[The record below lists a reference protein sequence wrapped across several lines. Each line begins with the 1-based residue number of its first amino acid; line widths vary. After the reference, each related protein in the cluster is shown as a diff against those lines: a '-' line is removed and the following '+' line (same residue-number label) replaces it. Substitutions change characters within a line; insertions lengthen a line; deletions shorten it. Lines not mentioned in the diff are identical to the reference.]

1 MIPNIYILN
10 MYSLRRLKDELLMK
24 AQIDYSK
31 YVVVE
36 RLHHSKDPKKK
47 DYWQKHYVL
56 PDQVEHG
63 DKVVSNH
70 HLLPPTHPQHKPI
83 SQQPAQ
89 QPVPQ
94 KPHGNTVPDD
104 VKAKVVAWEQ
114 KNFPDHASFMT
125 AIKKMGVTWNESD
138 KPGINYMRARMAMN
152 KLVMEKRFDPDNPT
166 DKILPAPPS
175 SSTPPAQGSSVAQSV
190 STSAQGTTNSQTKKP
205 KLTDS
210 AKTAADSFFR
220 VDCGGDRPTFYQKLK
235 QLGVKWKEMAN
246 EGINFMFAKAALGFK
261 IDEGFDPKNPTAATT
276 PAPQPQVVTK
286 IDESTLDVPAGATER
301 EKNLIEL
308 INKITSIDDLQS
320 YARMGMIPEDE
331 RARQFILDK
340 LQLKLAE
347 AVANPDDD
355 PWLREKDNQGHNQF
369 PVELRDSI
377 KSEWGDQMLQ
387 QLVDQHRSNNA
398 VPYPRTPEGFS
409 KALVDQ
415 LEPYGCKKHAVAPGL
430 ELMARFN
437 MNQIMNPRDY
447 ITGVPI
453 DPRRVNMDVRVW
465 DIVKSLNEAY
475 ADYTTDDYQPEYS
488 TNLGYTGMDE
498 SIYVQR
504 YDVNKEGFVRGL
516 RKIAK
521 DNPPL
526 QAKVEE
532 IVSTYDEM
540 MKTVGYNPHVL
551 STILESS
558 NWSTKPPDYY
568 KVNQFGAKPCQSRG
582 EATQRVKDAD
592 RLSDMVI
599 GELTKRGYSQS
610 SILAALSDT
619 TLNDGLNSFRIKNDS
634 GSFDEIDF
642 SKMTGSD
649 GKPLVYMTKDVYW
662 GSQLLHYTRAK
673 YQQSQGLG
681 MDEAAAGAMLH
692 YNAAKRLSETSE
704 DTYKK
709 VHQLSMKLA
718 GFKLVHTSGDDL
730 DYSLVNATYDNWQT
744 YSSDQEIEDD
754 SPEMDAILANLRM
767 HKMYHDVNTEI
778 VRNMSRNA
786 ASNLNDQG
794 KNYSGNFD
802 YYSGTVMSQQPSN
815 IPRMTQVGN
824 APNGGATYTAAQLSA
839 KINQQ
844 MDQVPGVPLEYL
856 DKLKAYYSK
865 DGRHPKADSFSRNW
879 GSDSEVYLDSPIKDV
894 MYQVSQNVL
903 SHMPATA
910 SKPSFQ
916 KVTAKRLNY
925 VPFDFS
931 RSDRINQP
939 RLYKPK
945 PKDVK
950 PPDPKELKAAREKL
964 LAAAKCSI
972 ATEPEDV
979 CEKMRKKFAGDDF
992 DYKPGEKTPDGESM
1006 LGPIHSIP
1014 NKPGLSKSGSTFN
1027 QVPLFNSPFF
1037 RVNNSIQS
1045 ENYQKKQVEL
1055 KSRSPKLPPECYK
1068 PMELFQ
1074 GTSYWSTASIFGR
1087 TAGFF
1092 MGNESKKAGKMLG
1105 LGAYF
1110 AAKIGKAA
1118 PYIGN
1123 LGYALRPGNKVSSQ
1137 AADKDKCDGICILAS
1152 VMRGGHYSTM
1162 GRMDA
1167 QKKNLTSLSMDANAY
1182 YDQTGMG
1189 IRDFEIAVK
1198 DNDLIDPHHIVDVSM
1213 RTIGFNIRKCPEGYR
1228 DMVTGRLMYDSKGV
1242 SLDMRNNE

>member
-1 MIPNIYILN
+1 MIPNIYTLN
-10 MYSLRRLKDELLMK
+10 MYSSRRLKAKLLIK
-24 AQIDYSK
+24 AYQSMAGK
-31 YVVVE
+31 VTVK
-36 RLHHSKDPKKK
+36 RLHHPKDGSQP
-47 DYWQKHYVL
+47 YWETHHVL
-56 PDQVEHG
+56 PDKVESG
-63 DKVVSNH
+63 DVVLANH
-70 HLLPPTHPQHKPI
+70 HLLPSNHPQYKAAPQ
-83 SQQPAQ
+83 QQPL
-89 QPVPQ
+89 PPTPQ
-94 KPHGNTVPDD
+94 KSHGNTVPDE
-104 VKAKVVAWEQ
+104 VKAKIVAWEQ
-114 KNFPDHASFMT
+114 KNFTDRSSFL
-125 AIKKMGVTWNESD
+125 AALKKMGVTWNESD
-138 KPGINYMRARMAMN
+138 KPGMNYMRARMALN

-166 DKILPAPPS
+166 DKILPAPLPVTTS
-175 SSTPPAQGSSVAQSV
+175 PAQVSAPQSVA
-190 STSAQGTTNSQTKKP
+190 TNSPTKKP
-205 KLTDS
+205 KLTVA
-210 AKTAADSFFR
+210 AKAAAHNFFQT
-220 VDCGGDRPTFYQKLK
+220 DCGGDKSTFYQKLK
-235 QLGVKWKEMAN
+235 QLGVKWKEVAN
-246 EGINFMFAKAALGFK
+246 EGINFMFAKAALGFR
-261 IDEGFDPKNPTAATT
+261 IDEGFDPRNPNAAVKPST
-276 PAPQPQVVTK
+276 PPLVATK
-286 IDESTLDVPAGATER
+286 TDESMLDVPAGATER
-301 EKNLIEL
+301 EKNLVEL
-308 INKITSIDDLQS
+308 INKITSIEDIQG
-320 YARMGMIPEDE
+320 YTRMGMVPEDE

-347 AVANPDDD
+347 AVVNPDDD
-355 PWLREKDNQGHNQF
+355 EWLREKDKYGHTQF
-369 PVELRDSI
+369 PVDLREGV
-377 KSEWGDQMLQ
+377 KSEWGDQLLQ
-387 QLVDQHRSNNA
+387 KLVDQHRSTNTT
-398 VPYPRTPEGFS
+398 PYSRTPEGFS

-430 ELMARFN
+430 ELLARFN

-447 ITGVPI
+447 ITGIPI
-453 DPRRVNMDVRVW
+453 DSRRANLDVRVW

-475 ADYTTDDYQPEYS
+475 TDYTTDDYQPAYS

-526 QAKVEE
+526 QSKTEE
-532 IVSTYDEM
+532 IISTYDEM

-551 STILESS
+551 NTIMESS

-568 KVNQFGAKPCQSRG
+568 KVNQFGKKPCQSRG
-582 EATQRVKDAD
+582 EAIQRVKDAD

-599 GELTKRGYSQS
+599 GELTKRGYSQN
-610 SILAALSDT
+610 SILTALSDT
-619 TLNDGLNSFRIKNDS
+619 TLNDGLNSFRVKNDS
-634 GSFDEIDF
+634 GTFDVIDF

-681 MDEAAAGAMLH
+681 MDDTSSGAMLH
-692 YNAAKRLSETSE
+692 YNAAKRLSEISE
-704 DTYKK
+704 DDYKK

-718 GFKLVHTSGDDL
+718 GFKLVHTSGNDL
-730 DYSLVNATYDNWQT
+730 DYSLVNAAYDNWQT
-744 YSSDQEIEDD
+744 YSSDQEIEDE
-754 SPEMDAILANLRM
+754 SPEMDAIMANLKM
-767 HKMYHDVNTEI
+767 HKMYHDINTEI
-778 VRNMSRNA
+778 VKNMSRNA
-786 ASNLNDQG
+786 ASNFNNQG
-794 KNYSGNFD
+794 KDYSGNFD
-802 YYSGTVMSQQPSN
+802 YYSGTVMSQLTSDT
-815 IPRMTQVGN
+815 PRVTQVN
-824 APNGGATYTAAQLSA
+824 NDPNGGATYTTAQLSA

-856 DKLKAYYSK
+856 DKLKTYYSK
-865 DGRHPKADSFSRNW
+865 DGHHPKADAFSRNW
-879 GSDSEVYLDSPIKDV
+879 GSDPGAYLDSPIKDI

-945 PKDVK
+945 PKNIT

-979 CEKMRKKFAGDDF
+979 CEKMRQKFAGEDF
-992 DYKPGEKTPDGESM
+992 DYKRGEKTPDGETM

-1014 NKPGLSKSGSTFN
+1014 NKPAVSYSGSTFN

-1037 RVNNSIQS
+1037 RINNSIQS
-1045 ENYQKKQVEL
+1045 ENFQKRQDEL
-1055 KSRSPKLPPECYK
+1055 KSESPKLPSECYS
-1068 PMELFQ
+1068 PLELFQ

-1092 MGNESKKAGKMLG
+1092 MGNEAKKAGKMLG
-1105 LGAYF
+1105 FGPYF
-1110 AAKIGKAA
+1110 AAKVGKTS

-1137 AADKDKCDGICILAS
+1137 AADKDKCDGICIMAS
-1152 VMRGGHYSTM
+1152 IMRGNHYSTL
-1162 GRMDA
+1162 GKIDA

-1182 YDQTGMG
+1182 YDQNKMG

-1198 DNDLIDPHHIVDVSM
+1198 DNDLINPHHIVDVSM

-1228 DMVTGRLMYDSKGV
+1228 DMVTGRLLYDSKGV

>member
-1 MIPNIYILN
+1 MILNIYTL
-10 MYSLRRLKDELLMK
+10 SRLKDELLMK
-24 AQIDYSK
+24 AYQSIVGK
-31 YVVVE
+31 VTVK
-36 RLHHSKDPKKK
+36 RLHHPKDGSQP
-47 DYWQKHYVL
+47 YWETHHVL
-56 PDQVEHG
+56 PDKVESG
-63 DKVVSNH
+63 DVVVANH
-70 HLLPPTHPQHKPI
+70 HLLPSNHPQYKAAP
-83 SQQPAQ
+83 QQPPPPP
-89 QPVPQ
+89 PVTQ
-94 KPHGNTVPDD
+94 KKPHGNTVPDE
-104 VKAKVVAWEQ
+104 VRTKIVAWEQ
-114 KNFPDHASFMT
+114 KNFTDRPSFL
-125 AIKKMGVTWNESD
+125 AALKKMGVTWKESD
-138 KPGINYMRARMAMN
+138 KPGMNYMRARMALN

-175 SSTPPAQGSSVAQSV
+175 TTAQISTPQPVD
-190 STSAQGTTNSQTKKP
+190 TDSQTKKP
-205 KLTDS
+205 KLTIA
-210 AKTAADSFFR
+210 AKAAAHDFFQT
-220 VDCGGDRPTFYQKLK
+220 DCGGDRPTFYQKLK
-235 QLGVKWKEMAN
+235 QIGVKWKEVPD
-246 EGINFMFAKAALGFK
+246 EGINFMFAKAALGFR
-261 IDEGFDPKNPTAATT
+261 ILEGFDPRNPNAVIS
-276 PAPQPQVVTK
+276 APQPQTVKT
-286 IDESTLDVPAGATER
+286 DESMLEVSAGATER
-301 EKNLIEL
+301 EKNLIEF
-308 INKITSIDDLQS
+308 INKMTNIDDIQGCI
-320 YARMGMIPEDE
+320 RMGMVPEDE
-331 RARQFILDK
+331 RAKQFILDK

-347 AVANPDDD
+347 AIVNPDDD
-355 PWLREKDNQGHNQF
+355 PWFREKDKNGDPKF
-369 PVELRDSI
+369 PIDLRNSV
-377 KSEWGDQMLQ
+377 KSDWGDQVLQ
-387 QLVDQHRSNNA
+387 QLVDQHRSNDTT
-398 VPYPRTPEGFS
+398 PYPKTPEGFS
-409 KALVDQ
+409 KAVVDQ

-430 ELMARFN
+430 ELLARFN

-453 DPRRVNMDVRVW
+453 DPRRVNVDVKVW

-475 ADYTTDDYQPEYS
+475 ADYTTDDYQPAYS
-488 TNLGYTGMDE
+488 TNLGYTGVNE

-521 DNPPL
+521 DNPSL
-526 QAKVEE
+526 QSKAEE
-532 IVSTYDEM
+532 IISTYDEM

-551 STILESS
+551 NTIMESS

-568 KVNQFGAKPCQSRG
+568 KVNQFGMKPCKSRG

-592 RLSDMVI
+592 RLSNMVI

-619 TLNDGLNSFRIKNDS
+619 TLNDGLNSFRVKNDS

-681 MDEAAAGAMLH
+681 LDNASSEAMLH
-692 YNAAKRLSETSE
+692 YNAAKRLSEISE
-704 DTYKK
+704 DDYKK

-718 GFKLVHTSGDDL
+718 GFKLVHTSGNDL

-754 SPEMDAILANLRM
+754 SPEMDAIMANLRI
-767 HKMYHDVNTEI
+767 HKMYHDINTEI
-778 VRNMSRNA
+778 VKNMSRNA
-786 ASNLNDQG
+786 ASNLNNQG
-794 KNYSGNFD
+794 KDYSGNFD
-802 YYSGTVMSQQPSN
+802 YYSGTVMGQLTSDN
-815 IPRMTQVGN
+815 PRMTQVGN
-824 APNGGATYTAAQLSA
+824 DPNNGATYTAAQLSA

-844 MDQVPGVPLEYL
+844 MDQVPGVPLDYL
-856 DKLKAYYSK
+856 DKLKIYYLK
-865 DGRHPKADSFSRNW
+865 TGRHPKADSFSRNW

-894 MYQVSQNVL
+894 LYQVSQNVL

-925 VPFDFS
+925 VPFDFN
-931 RSDRINQP
+931 RSERISQP

-945 PKDVK
+945 PKDTT

-964 LAAAKCSI
+964 LTAAKCSI

-979 CEKMRKKFAGDDF
+979 CEKMRQKFAGEDF
-992 DYKPGEKTPDGESM
+992 DYKRGEKTPDGETM

-1014 NKPGLSKSGSTFN
+1014 NRPAISQSGSTFN

-1037 RVNNSIQS
+1037 RINNSIQS
-1045 ENYQKKQVEL
+1045 ENFQKKQDEL
-1055 KSRSPKLPPECYK
+1055 KSQSPKLPSECYT

-1087 TAGFF
+1087 DAGFY
-1092 MGNESKKAGKMLG
+1092 MGNEAKKAGKMLG
-1105 LGAYF
+1105 LGPYF

-1123 LGYALRPGNKVSSQ
+1123 LTYALRPGNKASSQ
-1137 AADKDKCDGICILAS
+1137 EADKDKSDGICILAS
-1152 VMRGGHYSTM
+1152 VMRGNNYSTM
-1162 GRMDA
+1162 GKIDA
-1167 QKKNLTSLSMDANAY
+1167 NKKNLTSLSMDANAY
-1182 YDQTGMG
+1182 YDQNGMG
-1189 IRDFEIAVK
+1189 VRDFEIAIK
-1198 DNDLIDPHHIVDVSM
+1198 DNDLIYPHHIVDVSM

-1228 DMVTGRLMYDSKGV
+1228 DMVTGRLLYDSKGV